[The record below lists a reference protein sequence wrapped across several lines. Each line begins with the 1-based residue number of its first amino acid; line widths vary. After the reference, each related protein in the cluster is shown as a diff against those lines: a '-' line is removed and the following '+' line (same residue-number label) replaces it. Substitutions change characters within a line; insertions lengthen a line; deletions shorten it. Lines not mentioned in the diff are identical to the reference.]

1 MKSFQYKKA
10 LALLLPT
17 LAAGS
22 AYAQTYTTPKD
33 AVTAPSLILMMG
45 VVAIVLLFVIIA
57 LVVLMNTLP
66 DFFKEAKS
74 GNSSSIKSLVVFFM
88 LGLLSLGVAS
98 AQNPVDSTAVAG
110 GAVTNI
116 ISGNVG
122 VFDVAYWV
130 LFLVILVEIILI
142 LAIAGT
148 FVSRL
153 SALERGKA
161 SERGEIRLSWWDK
174 FNKAKAIEEEEK
186 IQFDHVYDGIRE
198 LDNSLPPWWV
208 YGFYATILFAGIYLW
223 RYHIV
228 HTAPLPAEEYKIAL
242 NEAEIA
248 KTEYLKK
255 ISGGNTKAIDENNV
269 ELLTDA
275 SDISTGKSLYTI
287 NCVTCHGPLGEGGV
301 GPNFTDDYWIHGG
314 GVKEIFKTI
323 KYGVPEKGM
332 VPWKDN
338 FNPKQIAQLTGYIK
352 SLKGTNPPKG
362 KEPQGTLYKEE
373 VTSTPADTV
382 KAKADTTKA
391 AKK

>member
-10 LALLLPT
+10 MALLLPT
-17 LAAGS
+17 IAAGS
-22 AYAQTYTTPKD
+22 AYAQTYTTPAKD
-33 AVTAPSLILMMG
+33 ITAPSLIFIMG

-74 GNSSSIKSLVVFFM
+74 GNSSSAKSLVVFFM
-88 LGLLSLGVAS
+88 LGLLSMGVAS
-98 AQNPVDSTAVAG
+98 AQNPADSTAVAG

-122 VFDVAYWV
+122 VFDVAYWT
-130 LFLVILVEIILI
+130 LFLVILVEILLI

-153 SALERGKA
+153 SALERRKA
-161 SERGEIRLSWWDK
+161 AEKGEIRLSWWER
-174 FNKAKAIEEEEK
+174 FNKAKAIEEEDK

-223 RYHIV
+223 GYHIA
-228 HTAPLPAEEYKIAL
+228 HTAPLPAEEYKIAV

-275 SDISTGKSLYTI
+275 TDISTGKSLYSI
-287 NCVTCHGPLGEGGV
+287 NCVTCHGTLGEGGV
-301 GPNFTDDYWIHGG
+301 GPNFTDEYWIHGG
-314 GVKEIFKTI
+314 GVKDVFKTI

-338 FNPKQIAQLTGYIK
+338 FNPKQIAQLVGYIK
-352 SLKGTNPPKG
+352 SLKGTNPPKA
-362 KEPQGTLYKEE
+362 KEPQGALYKEE
-373 VTSTPADTV
+373 AVPADT
-382 KAKADTTKA
+382 AKVVADTTKTI
-391 AKK
+391 KK